1 MKESVKVSVSRT
13 FTRTENKTK
22 VGNYFQEKGPQ
33 PERFTSQFLL
43 ITSTEVLYDQEL
55 NSIS

>member
-22 VGNYFQEKGPQ
+22 VGNYFQEKG
-33 PERFTSQFLL
+33 ERQGK
-43 ITSTEVLYDQEL
+43 
-55 NSIS
+55 NSRQKH